1 MRPKVPLNAAPVPY
15 TGDGSIVY
23 FSNVSNYTHK
33 FITRAGYAGISHRIP
48 IKRTEEP
55 LIVTEPYVLFT
66 PTYGTRAGRDFV
78 PRQVKKFLAHEDNA
92 RLLTGVV
99 ASGNLNFGSDY
110 AIAGDLI
117 SQRFGVPFL
126 ARFELMGTPAEINRI
141 TKGLDTFW
149 KPQQPS
155 NAASATT
162 TTVP

>member
-1 MRPKVPLNAAPVPY
+1 MRPKLPSSTAPVPH

-23 FSNVSNYTHK
+23 FSNVSNYTHR
-33 FITRAGYAGISHRIP
+33 FITRAGYASISHRIP
-48 IKRTEEP
+48 IKRTDEP
-55 LIVTEPYVLFT
+55 LIVTKPYVLIT

-78 PRQVKKFLAHEDNA
+78 PRQVKKFLANSENA

-126 ARFELMGTPAEINRI
+126 ARFELMGTNAEINRI

-149 KPQQPS
+149 KPQQPF